1 MKGLLVKDYR
11 FLLGQKSSF
20 LIFVALGLFFVLT
33 GEEISFGVSY
43 AMIFAA
49 IFATSSITYDSMENG
64 MAYLLTLPIQK
75 KMYVIEK
82 YLFSLAIIILMGVI
96 MCAIIL
102 GGSLFG
108 GAVYETEVIVEAL
121 VTAFTMAVVMMS
133 IMIPIYVI
141 FGAEKA
147 RIAVMVI
154 AGIIAVVVLVMSKC
168 SEGIKEKAMELL
180 VKLDGLSELES
191 TLLLA
196 GIFVVILAVSMIIT
210 MKGLEKKEY

>member
-49 IFATSSITYDSMENG
+49 ILATSSITYDSMENG

-121 VTAFTMAVVMMS
+121 VTAFTMAVMMMS

-154 AGIIAVVVLVMSKC
+154 AGIIAVVVLVMSKY

-196 GIFVVILAVSMIIT
+196 GIFVVILTVSMLIT
-210 MKGLEKKEY
+210 IRGLEKKEY

>member
-49 IFATSSITYDSMENG
+49 ILATSSITYDSMENG

-82 YLFSLAIIILMGVI
+82 YLFSLAIIILMGV
-96 MCAIIL
+96 
-102 GGSLFG
+102 
-108 GAVYETEVIVEAL
+108 
-121 VTAFTMAVVMMS
+121 
-133 IMIPIYVI
+133 P
-141 FGAEKA
+141 
-147 RIAVMVI
+147 
-154 AGIIAVVVLVMSKC
+154 
-168 SEGIKEKAMELL
+168 
-180 VKLDGLSELES
+180 
-191 TLLLA
+191 
-196 GIFVVILAVSMIIT
+196 
-210 MKGLEKKEY
+210 